1 MCGIKKRR
9 FAALILTV
17 LLALSAV
24 YPSLAYAEGHGGQR
38 ASISSDAA
46 SYKSGDTVA
55 LTIASTNDEDATWHS
70 VSYSV
75 KLPDGVEVDD
85 GSALE
90 GSFGD
95 IAPGETKTATIKAR
109 VLASKAKGSI
119 PQTGDTR
126 FAVWIPVFLIGLLL
140 AAAGVRNRRNAAL
153 MILAAAVLVTSTY
166 AAPVSAHA
174 DQGVMQEM
182 STCEFKVN
190 GKTVRAQ
197 VTVKRSRVSA
207 TDPVVKPDPV
217 QPSTISRGAW
227 LSKLLAATGA
237 KMDVSV
243 NVPFSDI
250 AGNENEA
257 AIKAAYSLGIIDGGQ
272 KFNPD
277 APSTREFVF
286 ATAVLRA
293 GFSDDGSKLKAAD
306 ANEANKPALLQV
318 ALDEGI
324 ASLDEQGYIRP
335 QAAFDATEADGLA
348 KKVADLMALG
358 DSPSEDCD
366 EVVYRKDVV
375 VIHGFERVGDAYK
388 VSSDCAVAKG
398 DKVALETDESQA
410 DGAFGIVKSCTKNGD
425 GTLLEIAQANKL
437 EDYFESI
444 NISKSKI
451 AASLDMIEPL
461 EGVELVD
468 EPMTTAVGDG
478 KFDLPTVSFKIGE
491 QTLGKHSKGELKLK
505 MSPYARASMKW
516 SADKGFQEMKLGLGG
531 TAGLEGE
538 LKAEL
543 KNEGAFPV
551 ARIPFKIS
559 PTLTVWSVV
568 NVEVSVY
575 GKVKVTLNVESESSA
590 FVKNGHVGS
599 DYDATLGDSKIA
611 CEAGIKLGVGPQA
624 TLNFLSMEV
633 CDVKLAVGA
642 QAKGGTGVVRDTGMV
657 CNDVA
662 VFAYA
667 ELTAGKDTV
676 WMDAAGLTLEV
687 KFWDE
692 DNSPFKKNFHLEDF
706 AFVPEC
712 TYGKENYEDGW
723 VYDLKTYEEKGEIV
737 LIAYDGP
744 RENPVVP
751 AKVKGKYVKGVLY
764 CLDFHYGKECD
775 DKHPML
781 KAKDP
786 KSISFEKGS
795 KVESVQ
801 INTAAA
807 VALPD
812 KHMSLESIDVSNCPN
827 LRFLALLD
835 TNVAELNL
843 KGNPRLSEI
852 TLYTNLNLRGLDVS
866 HNNELTD
873 ISIDCSGGGET
884 YGCFSQLILGSQ
896 PQLRSLDC
904 VGTNITSLDLS
915 KCPSLK
921 YVELGFNM
929 IKDTSS
935 ITSHPNYDPDKWYLG
950 NQRV

>member
-9 FAALILTV
+9 FTALILTV

-90 GSFGD
+90 GNFGD

-109 VLASKAKGSI
+109 VLASKTKGSI
-119 PQTGDTR
+119 PQAGDAR
-126 FAVWIPVFLIGLLL
+126 FAVWISIAFIGLLL
-140 AAAGVRNRRNAAL
+140 VAAGVRGRRNAAL
-153 MILAAAVLVTSTY
+153 MILTAAVLVASTY

-174 DQGVMQEM
+174 DQGVMQET
-182 STCEFKVN
+182 STCEFKIN
-190 GKTVRAQ
+190 GKIVHAQ
-197 VTVKRSRVSA
+197 VTVSRSRVS
-207 TDPVVKPDPV
+207 TTGPVVMPDPG
-217 QPSTISRGAW
+217 QPATISRGAW

-277 APSTREFVF
+277 APATREFVF

-642 QAKGGTGVVRDTGMV
+642 QAKGTGVVRDTGMV

-667 ELTAGKDTV
+667 DLTAGKDTV

-687 KFWDE
+687 KFWDK

-712 TYGKENYEDGW
+712 TYGKDNCEAGW
-723 VYDLKTYEEKGEIV
+723 VYDYKAYEDKGEIV

-744 RENPVVP
+744 KENLVVP
-751 AKVKGKYVKGVLY
+751 AKVKGKYVKDVIY
-764 CLDFHYGKECD
+764 NLDFHYGKECD
-775 DKHPML
+775 DEHPML

-801 INTAAA
+801 INTEAFGS
-807 VALPD
+807 PD
-812 KHMSLESIDVSNCPN
+812 KHMFLESIDVSNCSN
-827 LRFLALLD
+827 LRYLSLFNTD
-835 TNVAELNL
+835 VTELNL
-843 KGNPRLSEI
+843 RSNPHLGGI
-852 TLYTNLNLRGLDVS
+852 TLYTNLNLKDLDVS
-866 HNNELTD
+866 RNNELTELF
-873 ISIDCSGGGET
+873 ISC
-884 YGCFSQLILGSQ
+884 YGQTGSYGRFSQLILGSQ
-896 PQLRSLDC
+896 PQLQYLEC
-904 VGTNITSLDLS
+904 TGTNITSLDLS
-915 KCPSLK
+915 KCPSLEYAALSGNK
-921 YVELGFNM
+921 
-929 IKDTSS
+929 IKDTSA
-935 ITSHPNYDPDKWYLG
+935 IMAHPNYDPDKWDLSE
-950 NQRV
+950 QRV

>member
-119 PQTGDTR
+119 PQTGDSQ

-174 DQGVMQEM
+174 DQGVMQET

-190 GKTVRAQ
+190 GKIVRAQ
-197 VTVKRSRVSA
+197 VTVRRSRVSA

-227 LSKLLAATGA
+227 LSKLLGATGA

-277 APSTREFVF
+277 APATREFVF

-324 ASLDEQGYIRP
+324 ASLDEQGCIRP

-410 DGAFGIVKSCTKNGD
+410 DGAFGVVKSCTKNGD

-437 EDYFESI
+437 EGYFESI

-538 LKAEL
+538 LKAER
-543 KNEGAFPV
+543 KGERAIPV

-642 QAKGGTGVVRDTGMV
+642 QAKGTGVVRDTGMV

-712 TYGKENYEDGW
+712 TYGKENYADGW
-723 VYDLKTYEEKGEIV
+723 VYDYKTYEEKGEIV

-744 RENPVVP
+744 KENPVVP

-852 TLYTNLNLRGLDVS
+852 KLYTNLNLRGLDVS

-904 VGTNITSLDLS
+904 VGCNITSLDLS

>member
-1 MCGIKKRR
+1 MVGLKKRR
-9 FAALILTV
+9 FAAFIFMV
-17 LLALSAV
+17 LLAVFAV
-24 YPSLAYAEGHGGQR
+24 HPSLAYAEGYGGQR
-38 ASISSDAA
+38 ASISSDAV
-46 SYKSGDTVA
+46 SYKSGDAVT
-55 LTIASTNDEDATWHS
+55 LTIASTNDEDATWQS

-95 IAPGETKTATIKAR
+95 IASGETKTATIKAR
-109 VLASKAKGSI
+109 VLASKTKGLI
-119 PQTGDTR
+119 PQTGDSQ
-126 FAVWIPVFLIGLLL
+126 FSVWIPVFLIGLLL

-153 MILAAAVLVTSTY
+153 MILAAAVLAVSTY

-174 DQGVMQEM
+174 DQGVIQET

-197 VTVKRSRVSA
+197 VTVRRSRVSA

-227 LSKLLAATGA
+227 LSKLLAATNA

-286 ATAVLRA
+286 ATAMLRA

-335 QAAFDATEADGLA
+335 QAAFDATEADELA
-348 KKVADLMALG
+348 KKVADLMAWG

-478 KFDLPTVSFKIGE
+478 KFNLPTVSFKIGE

-538 LKAEL
+538 LKVER
-543 KNEGAFPV
+543 KGERAFPV

-611 CEAGIKLGVGPQA
+611 CEAGGKLGVGPQA
-624 TLNFLSMEV
+624 TLNFLSMKV

-642 QAKGGTGVVRDTGMV
+642 QAKGTGVVRDTGMV

-667 ELTAGKDTV
+667 ELTAGKDTD
-676 WMDAAGLTLEV
+676 WMDAVGLTQEV
-687 KFWDE
+687 KFWDK

-751 AKVKGKYVKGVLY
+751 AKVKGKYVKEVNY
-764 CLDFHYGKECD
+764 NIDFHYGKECD
-775 DKHPML
+775 DEHPML

-801 INTAAA
+801 INTEAFGS
-807 VALPD
+807 PD

-827 LRFLALLD
+827 LRYLSLFNTD
-835 TNVAELNL
+835 VTELNL
-843 KGNPRLSEI
+843 RSNPHLGGI
-852 TLYTNLNLRGLDVS
+852 MLYTNLNLKDLDVS
-866 HNNELTD
+866 RNNELTELY
-873 ISIDCSGGGET
+873 ISC
-884 YGCFSQLILGSQ
+884 YGQTGSYGRFSQLILGSQ
-896 PQLRSLDC
+896 PQLQYLECS
-904 VGTNITSLDLS
+904 GTNITSLDLS
-915 KCPSLK
+915 KCPSLEYAALSGNK
-921 YVELGFNM
+921 
-929 IKDTSS
+929 IKDTSA
-935 ITSHPNYDPDKWYLG
+935 IKAHPNYDPDKWDLSE
-950 NQRV
+950 QRV

>member
-1 MCGIKKRR
+1 
-9 FAALILTV
+9 
-17 LLALSAV
+17 
-24 YPSLAYAEGHGGQR
+24 
-38 ASISSDAA
+38 
-46 SYKSGDTVA
+46 
-55 LTIASTNDEDATWHS
+55 
-70 VSYSV
+70 
-75 KLPDGVEVDD
+75 
-85 GSALE
+85 
-90 GSFGD
+90 
-95 IAPGETKTATIKAR
+95 
-109 VLASKAKGSI
+109 
-119 PQTGDTR
+119 
-126 FAVWIPVFLIGLLL
+126 
-140 AAAGVRNRRNAAL
+140 
-153 MILAAAVLVTSTY
+153 
-166 AAPVSAHA
+166 
-174 DQGVMQEM
+174 
-182 STCEFKVN
+182 
-190 GKTVRAQ
+190 
-197 VTVKRSRVSA
+197 
-207 TDPVVKPDPV
+207 
-217 QPSTISRGAW
+217 
-227 LSKLLAATGA
+227 
-237 KMDVSV
+237 MDVSV

-277 APSTREFVF
+277 APATREFVF

-324 ASLDEQGYIRP
+324 ASLDEQGCIRP
-335 QAAFDATEADGLA
+335 QAAFDAAEADGLA

-358 DSPSEDCD
+358 DSSSEDCN

-410 DGAFGIVKSCTKNGD
+410 DGAFGVVKSCTKNSD

-543 KNEGAFPV
+543 KNEVAIPV

-590 FVKNGHVGS
+590 FVRNGHVGF

-624 TLNFLSMEV
+624 TLNFLGLGV

-642 QAKGGTGVVRDTGMV
+642 QAKGTGVVRDTGMV

-667 ELTAGKDTV
+667 DLTAGKDTV

-723 VYDLKTYEEKGEIV
+723 VYDLKAYEEKGEIV

-744 RENPVVP
+744 KENPVVP
-751 AKVKGKYVKGVLY
+751 AKVKGKYVKEVNY
-764 CLDFHYGKECD
+764 NIDFHYGKECD
-775 DKHPML
+775 DEHPML

-801 INTAAA
+801 INTEAFGS
-807 VALPD
+807 PD

-827 LRFLALLD
+827 LRYLSLFNTD
-835 TNVAELNL
+835 VTELNL
-843 KGNPRLSEI
+843 RSNPHLGGI
-852 TLYTNLNLRGLDVS
+852 TLYTNLNLKDLDVS
-866 HNNELTD
+866 RNNELTELF
-873 ISIDCSGGGET
+873 ISC
-884 YGCFSQLILGSQ
+884 YGQTGSYGRFSQLILGSQ
-896 PQLRSLDC
+896 PQLQRLEC
-904 VGTNITSLDLS
+904 TGTNITSLDLS
-915 KCPSLK
+915 KCPSLE
-921 YVELGFNM
+921 YVALSGNK
-929 IKDTSS
+929 IKDTSA
-935 ITSHPNYDPDKWYLG
+935 IMAHPNYDPDKWDLC

>member
-46 SYKSGDTVA
+46 SYKSGDTIA

-109 VLASKAKGSI
+109 ALASKTKGSI
-119 PQTGDTR
+119 PQTGDSQ
-126 FAVWIPVFLIGLLL
+126 FVAWIPVFLMGLLL

-153 MILAAAVLVTSTY
+153 MILAAAVLAVSTY

-174 DQGVMQEM
+174 DQGVMQET

-197 VTVKRSRVSA
+197 VTVRRSRVSA

-217 QPSTISRGAW
+217 QPATISRGAW
-227 LSKLLAATGA
+227 LSKLLTATNA
-237 KMDVSV
+237 KMDVSADA
-243 NVPFSDI
+243 PFLDI

-277 APSTREFVF
+277 APATREFVF

-324 ASLDEQGYIRP
+324 ASLDEQGCIRP

-358 DSPSEDCD
+358 DSSSEDCN

-410 DGAFGIVKSCTKNGD
+410 DGAFGVVRSCTKNGD

-444 NISKSKI
+444 DISKSKI

-491 QTLGKHSKGELKLK
+491 QTLGKYGKGELKLK

-543 KNEGAFPV
+543 KRERAFPV

-575 GKVKVTLNVESESSA
+575 GKVKVTLDVESESGV
-590 FVKNGHVGS
+590 FVKNGHVRS
-599 DYDATLGDSKIA
+599 YHDATLGDSKIA
-611 CEAGIKLGVGPQA
+611 CEAGAKLGVGPQA

-642 QAKGGTGVVRDTGMV
+642 QAKGTGVVRDTGMV

-667 ELTAGKDTV
+667 DLTAGKDTV

-723 VYDLKTYEEKGEIV
+723 VYDLKAYEEKGEIV

-744 RENPVVP
+744 KENPVVP
-751 AKVKGKYVKGVLY
+751 AKVKGKYVKEVNY
-764 CLDFHYGKECD
+764 NIDFHYGKECD
-775 DKHPML
+775 DEHPML

-801 INTAAA
+801 INNFED
-807 VALPD
+807 D

-827 LRFLALLD
+827 LRYLGLLD

-852 TLYTNLNLRGLDVS
+852 WLNTNLNLKGLDVS

-873 ISIDCSGGGET
+873 ISINCSGRGET

-896 PQLRSLDC
+896 PQLRSLCC
-904 VGTNITSLDLS
+904 VGSNITSLDLS

-921 YVELGFNM
+921 YVELDFNM

-935 ITSHPNYDPDKWYLG
+935 ITSHPNYDPDRWNLG

>member
-9 FAALILTV
+9 FAALVFTVFLT
-17 LLALSAV
+17 LFAV
-24 YPSLAYAEGHGGQR
+24 HPSLAYAEGHGGQR
-38 ASISSDAA
+38 ALISSDAA

-75 KLPDGVEVDD
+75 ELPDGVEVDD

-109 VLASKAKGSI
+109 VLASKTKGSI
-119 PQTGDTR
+119 PQTGDSQ
-126 FAVWIPVFLIGLLL
+126 FVAWISVFLMGLLL
-140 AAAGVRNRRNAAL
+140 AAAGVRGRRNAAL
-153 MILAAAVLVTSTY
+153 MILAAAVLAVSTY

-174 DQGVMQEM
+174 DQGVMQET
-182 STCEFKVN
+182 STCEFKIN
-190 GKTVRAQ
+190 GKIVHAQ
-197 VTVKRSRVSA
+197 VTVSRSRVS
-207 TDPVVKPDPV
+207 TTGPVVKPDPV
-217 QPSTISRGAW
+217 QPATISRGAW
-227 LSKLLAATGA
+227 LSKLLTATGA

-243 NVPFSDI
+243 NVPFLDV
-250 AGNENEA
+250 AGNENES
-257 AIKAAYSLGIIDGGQ
+257 AIKVAYSLGIIDGGQ

-277 APSTREFVF
+277 APATREFVF

-293 GFSDDGSKLKAAD
+293 GFSDDGSKLKATD

-324 ASLDEQGYIRP
+324 ASLDEQGCIRP

-358 DSPSEDCD
+358 DSSSEDCN

-410 DGAFGIVKSCTKNGD
+410 DGAFGVVKSCTKNGD

-491 QTLGKHSKGELKLK
+491 QTLGKYGKGELKLK

-543 KNEGAFPV
+543 KRERAFPV

-575 GKVKVTLNVESESSA
+575 GKVKVTLDVESESGV
-590 FVKNGHVGS
+590 FIKNGHVRS
-599 DYDATLGDSKIA
+599 YHDATLGDSKIA
-611 CEAGIKLGVGPQA
+611 CEAGAKLGVGPQA
-624 TLNFLSMEV
+624 TLNFLSMKV

-642 QAKGGTGVVRDTGMV
+642 QAKGTGVVRDTGMV

-667 ELTAGKDTV
+667 DLTAGKDTV

-712 TYGKENYEDGW
+712 TYGKDNYEDGW
-723 VYDLKTYEEKGEIV
+723 VCDYEAYEKGEIV

-744 RENPVVP
+744 KENLVVP
-751 AKVKGKYVKGVLY
+751 AKFEGKYVKEVNY
-764 CLDFHYGKECD
+764 NIDFHYGKECD
-775 DKHPML
+775 DEHPML

-801 INTAAA
+801 INTEAFGS
-807 VALPD
+807 PD
-812 KHMSLESIDVSNCPN
+812 KHMSLESIDVNNCPN
-827 LRFLALLD
+827 LRYLSLFNTD
-835 TNVAELNL
+835 VTELNL
-843 KGNPRLSEI
+843 RSNPHLGRI
-852 TLYTNLNLRGLDVS
+852 TLNTNLNLKDLDVS
-866 HNNELTD
+866 RNNELTELF
-873 ISIDCSGGGET
+873 ISC
-884 YGCFSQLILGSQ
+884 YGQTGSYGRFSQLILGSQ
-896 PQLRSLDC
+896 PQLQYLEC
-904 VGTNITSLDLS
+904 TGTNITSLDLS
-915 KCPSLK
+915 KCPSLE
-921 YVELGFNM
+921 YVALSGNK
-929 IKDTSS
+929 IKDTSA
-935 ITSHPNYDPDKWYLG
+935 IMAHPNYDPDKWDLC

>member
-1 MCGIKKRR
+1 MVGLKKRR
-9 FAALILTV
+9 FAALIFMV
-17 LLALSAV
+17 LLAVFAV
-24 YPSLAYAEGHGGQR
+24 HPSLAYAEGYGGQR
-38 ASISSDAA
+38 ASISSDAV
-46 SYKSGDTVA
+46 SYKSGDAVT
-55 LTIASTNDEDATWHS
+55 LTIASTNDEDATWQS

-95 IAPGETKTATIKAR
+95 IASGETKTATIKAR
-109 VLASKAKGSI
+109 VLASKTKGLI
-119 PQTGDTR
+119 PQTGDSQ
-126 FAVWIPVFLIGLLL
+126 FSVWIPVFLIGLLL

-153 MILAAAVLVTSTY
+153 MILAAAVLAVSTY

-174 DQGVMQEM
+174 DQGVIQET

-197 VTVKRSRVSA
+197 VTVRRSRVSA

-227 LSKLLAATGA
+227 LSKLLAATNA

-335 QAAFDATEADGLA
+335 QATFDATEADELA
-348 KKVADLMALG
+348 KKVADLMAWG

-425 GTLLEIAQANKL
+425 GMLLEIAQANKL

-538 LKAEL
+538 LKAER

-624 TLNFLSMEV
+624 TLNFLSMKV

-642 QAKGGTGVVRDTGMV
+642 QAKGTGVVRDTGMV

-667 ELTAGKDTV
+667 DLTAGKDTV

-744 RENPVVP
+744 KENPVVP
-751 AKVKGKYVKGVLY
+751 AKVKGKYVKKVFY
-764 CLDFHYGKECD
+764 DFDFHYGKECD
-775 DKHPML
+775 DQHPML
-781 KAKDP
+781 KAKDI
-786 KSISFEKGS
+786 KSISFENGS
-795 KVESVQ
+795 KVESVAFNGRAHQ
-801 INTAAA
+801 
-807 VALPD
+807 LPD
-812 KHMSLESIDVSNCPN
+812 RHMSLESIDLSNCSY
-827 LRFLALLD
+827 LRYLD
-835 TNVAELNL
+835 IVYTDIAEVDLS
-843 KGNPRLSEI
+843 GNPRLI
-852 TLYTNLNLRGLDVS
+852 GVRLDLNQHLKGLDVS
-866 HNNELTD
+866 RNNELEYLSVT
-873 ISIDCSGGGET
+873 GLTGMGPVQ
-884 YGCFSQLILGSQ
+884 FSQLILGNQ
-896 PQLRSLDC
+896 PQLKQLLCTDC
-904 VGTNITSLDLS
+904 NITSLDISMCPNLS
-915 KCPSLK
+915 DVVLNGNK
-921 YVELGFNM
+921 
-929 IKDTSS
+929 IKDTSL
-935 ITSHPNYDPDKWYLG
+935 ITAHPNYDPYNWDIG
-950 NQRV
+950 DQRV

>member
-85 GSALE
+85 ASALE

-109 VLASKAKGSI
+109 VLESKTKGSI

-126 FAVWIPVFLIGLLL
+126 FAVWISIAFIGLLMV
-140 AAAGVRNRRNAAL
+140 AAGVRDRRNAVL

-174 DQGVMQEM
+174 DQGVMQET

-197 VTVKRSRVSA
+197 VTVSRSRVSA

-217 QPSTISRGAW
+217 QPATISRGAW
-227 LSKLLAATGA
+227 LSKLLVATNA

-277 APSTREFVF
+277 APATREFVY

-538 LKAEL
+538 LKVERKGERAI
-543 KNEGAFPV
+543 PV

-590 FVKNGHVGS
+590 FIKNGHVGS

-642 QAKGGTGVVRDTGMV
+642 QAKGTGVIRDTGMV

-723 VYDLKTYEEKGEIV
+723 VYDLKAYEEKGEIV

-744 RENPVVP
+744 KENPVVP
-751 AKVKGKYVKGVLY
+751 AKVKGKYVKEVNY
-764 CLDFHYGKECD
+764 NIDFHYGKECD
-775 DKHPML
+775 DEHPML

-801 INTAAA
+801 INNFED
-807 VALPD
+807 D

-827 LRFLALLD
+827 LRYLGLLD

-852 TLYTNLNLRGLDVS
+852 WLNTNLNLKGLDVS

-873 ISIDCSGGGET
+873 ISINCSGRGET

-896 PQLRSLDC
+896 PQLRSLYC
-904 VGTNITSLDLS
+904 VGSNITSLDLS

-921 YVELGFNM
+921 YVELDFNM

-935 ITSHPNYDPDKWYLG
+935 ITSHPNYDPDRWNLG

>member
-109 VLASKAKGSI
+109 VLASKTKGSI
-119 PQTGDTR
+119 PQTGDSQ
-126 FAVWIPVFLIGLLL
+126 FAAWIPVFLIGLLL
-140 AAAGVRNRRNAAL
+140 AAAGVRGRRNAAL

-174 DQGVMQEM
+174 DQGVMQET

-197 VTVKRSRVSA
+197 VTVRRSRVSA

-227 LSKLLAATGA
+227 LSKLLAATGT

-277 APSTREFVF
+277 APATREFVF

-451 AASLDMIEPL
+451 VASLDMIEPL

-491 QTLGKHSKGELKLK
+491 QTLGKYGKGELKLK

-575 GKVKVTLNVESESSA
+575 GKVKVTLNVESESGV
-590 FVKNGHVGS
+590 FVKNGHMRS
-599 DYDATLGDSKIA
+599 YHDATLGDSKIA
-611 CEAGIKLGVGPQA
+611 CEAGAKFGVGPQA
-624 TLNFLSMEV
+624 TLNFLGLGV

-642 QAKGGTGVVRDTGMV
+642 QAQGTGVVRDTGMV
-657 CNDVA
+657 CNDIA

-744 RENPVVP
+744 KENPVVP

>member
-46 SYKSGDTVA
+46 SYKSGDAIA
-55 LTIASTNDEDATWHS
+55 LTIASTNDEDVTWHS

-109 VLASKAKGSI
+109 VLASKARGSI
-119 PQTGDTR
+119 PQTGDSQ
-126 FAVWIPVFLIGLLL
+126 FVAWIPVFLMGLLL
-140 AAAGVRNRRNAAL
+140 AAAGVRGRRNAVL
-153 MILAAAVLVTSTY
+153 MILAAAVLAVSTY

-174 DQGVMQEM
+174 DQGVMQET

-197 VTVKRSRVSA
+197 VTVRRSRVSA

-227 LSKLLAATGA
+227 LSKLLAATSA
-237 KMDVSV
+237 KTDVSV

-277 APSTREFVF
+277 APATREFVF

-410 DGAFGIVKSCTKNGD
+410 DGAFGIVKSCAKNGD

-543 KNEGAFPV
+543 KNEVAVPV

-559 PTLTVWSVV
+559 PTLTIWSVV

-590 FVKNGHVGS
+590 FVKNGHVGF

-624 TLNFLSMEV
+624 TLNFLGLGV

-642 QAKGGTGVVRDTGMV
+642 QAKGTGVVRDTGMV

-667 ELTAGKDTV
+667 DLTAGKDTV

-687 KFWDE
+687 KLWDE

-712 TYGKENYEDGW
+712 TYGKDNYEDGW
-723 VYDLKTYEEKGEIV
+723 VCDYEAYEKGEIV

-744 RENPVVP
+744 KENLVVP
-751 AKVKGKYVKGVLY
+751 AKFGGKYVKEVNY
-764 CLDFHYGKECD
+764 NIDFHYGKECD
-775 DKHPML
+775 DEHPML

-801 INTAAA
+801 INN
-807 VALPD
+807 LEDD
-812 KHMSLESIDVSNCPN
+812 KHMSLESIDVSNCSN
-827 LRFLALLD
+827 LRYLGLLD

-852 TLYTNLNLRGLDVS
+852 WLNTNLNLKGLDVS

-873 ISIDCSGGGET
+873 ISINCSGRGET

-896 PQLRSLDC
+896 PQLRSLYC
-904 VGTNITSLDLS
+904 VGSNITSLDLS

-921 YVELGFNM
+921 YVELDFNM

-935 ITSHPNYDPDKWYLG
+935 ITSHPNYDPDRWNLG